1 MPERAS
7 SRPWIALTAL
17 LCALFLAFPALP
29 QSELPTFG
37 TTVVVPFGLRG
48 LIYFLPPQTSALP
61 GFSSM
66 DPVGAIYTASLNVPR
81 RAFREGFPGVTDRY
95 EWFAIDY
102 TGRFWIDP
110 PGNYQFHLMSDD
122 GAKLYIDGRLV
133 ADNDGIHPPRHQT
146 ATVNLA
152 GGIHRIRVSY
162 FQGPKDLLAL
172 VLHVIPPKGGWD
184 IFSTDDYKSPSDPEK
199 WKYGTPADLGSEAPL
214 IRFDAPEKA
223 QKAFAE
229 GASALADG
237 NLHEAQKRL
246 EQATKIDENYPQAW
260 SMLGNLWAAKHDVQ
274 RARDAYVRALAA
286 NPDYTPASVHLAHLD
301 LSEQRY
307 DDVLRTTSQALAHQP
322 DNPLIYF
329 YDAVANEYLK
339 HLDAAEKSAHRAIE
353 LDMAHEAPQ
362 AEYLLGMLLAARRDV
377 PGAIEHLKRYLAIAP
392 QARDAEEAGAQI
404 EALERLGSNNR

>member
-1 MPERAS
+1 MPERTS
-7 SRPWIALTAL
+7 SRIGFAGL
-17 LCALFLAFPALP
+17 LYAVFLAFPALP
-29 QSELPTFG
+29 QSEVPTFG

-66 DPVGAIYTASLNVPR
+66 DPVGAIYTTSLNVPR

-102 TGRFWIDP
+102 TGRFWIDA

-146 ATVNLA
+146 GTVNLA

-184 IFSTDDYKSPSDPEK
+184 IFSTDDFKPPADPEK
-199 WKYGTPADLGSEAPL
+199 WKYGTPADLGPDAPL
-214 IRFDAPEKA
+214 TSFDAPEKA

-229 GASALADG
+229 GASALANG

-246 EQATKIDENYPQAW
+246 EQATKIYENYPQAW
-260 SMLGNLWAAKHDVQ
+260 STLGNLWVAKHDVE
-274 RARDAYVRALAA
+274 RARDAYERALAA
-286 NPDYTPASVHLAHLD
+286 NPNYTPASVHLANLD
-301 LSEQRY
+301 LSEQHY
-307 DDVLRTTSQALAHQP
+307 DGVLRATSQALAHQAAG
-322 DNPLIYF
+322 NPLIYL
-329 YDAVANEYLK
+329 YDAVAHEHLK
-339 HLDAAEKSAHRAIE
+339 QLDAAEKSAREAIAC
-353 LDMAHEAPQ
+353 DMAREAPQ
-362 AEYLLGMLLAARRDV
+362 AEYLLGMLLAARRDI
-377 PGAIEHLKRYLAIAP
+377 PGALQHLRTYLAIAP
-392 QARDAEEAGAQI
+392 EARDAGEAREQM
-404 EALERLGSNNR
+404 EALERSAAK

>member
-1 MPERAS
+1 MPERTS
-7 SRPWIALTAL
+7 PRIAFAAL

-29 QSELPTFG
+29 QSEVPTFG

-102 TGRFWIDP
+102 TGRFWIDA

-146 ATVNLA
+146 GTVNLA

-184 IFSTDDYKSPSDPEK
+184 IFSTDDFKPPSDPEK
-199 WKYGTPADLGSEAPL
+199 WKYGTPADLGSDGPL

-237 NLHEAQKRL
+237 HLHEAQKRL

-260 SMLGNLWAAKHDVQ
+260 SMLGNLWVAKRDVQ
-274 RARDAYVRALAA
+274 RARDAYERALAA
-286 NPDYTPASVHLAHLD
+286 NPDYTPASVHLANLD

-307 DDVLRTTSQALAHQP
+307 DDVLRTTSQALARQAAG
-322 DNPLIYF
+322 NPLIYL
-329 YDAVANEYLK
+329 YDAVAHEHLK
-339 HLDAAEKSAHRAIE
+339 QLDAAEKSAREAIAC
-353 LDMAHEAPQ
+353 DMAREAPQ
-362 AEYLLGMLLAARRDV
+362 AEYLLGMLLAARRDI
-377 PGAIEHLKRYLAIAP
+377 PGALQHLRTYLAIAP
-392 QARDAEEAGAQI
+392 QARDAREAWEQMQ
-404 EALERLGSNNR
+404 ALERSAATK